1 MLSSSQWD
9 MAFSVDPSAVTT
21 NSPPMNLNSTVQ
33 DVHQPLT
40 AHYPIQYD
48 SPTKM
53 APVTPAP
60 AMSQAQPQFNPR
72 HSIITAREW
81 QQSVASVFDPHGL
94 KRRWNNYSV
103 DMGMENTAKRQRWK
117 GRAANQVHPPVTNI
131 LFYTR
136 FDISL
141 FFFPATFLTGVSH
154 QLFFDEH
161 RTDDVNELRFCYSES
176 GRCHGGCTYNF
187 FLSNMFGHFLLL
199 FSVFASSLL

>member
-94 KRRWNNYSV
+94 KRRWNNYSA
-103 DMGMENTAKRQRWK
+103 DMGMENTAKRQR
-117 GRAANQVHPPVTNI
+117 
-131 LFYTR
+131 
-136 FDISL
+136 
-141 FFFPATFLTGVSH
+141 
-154 QLFFDEH
+154 
-161 RTDDVNELRFCYSES
+161 
-176 GRCHGGCTYNF
+176 
-187 FLSNMFGHFLLL
+187 
-199 FSVFASSLL
+199 

>member
-9 MAFSVDPSAVTT
+9 MAFSVDPSAVTA

-103 DMGMENTAKRQRWK
+103 DMGMENTAKRQR
-117 GRAANQVHPPVTNI
+117 
-131 LFYTR
+131 
-136 FDISL
+136 
-141 FFFPATFLTGVSH
+141 
-154 QLFFDEH
+154 
-161 RTDDVNELRFCYSES
+161 
-176 GRCHGGCTYNF
+176 
-187 FLSNMFGHFLLL
+187 
-199 FSVFASSLL
+199 